1 VELWTGPWSYPEGMT
16 RVRSGA
22 QAPPDRRR
30 SDTGDRAGPARNAIL
45 DLQRSAGN
53 TATTSLIRR
62 TTGSGGARAAPVRP
76 VGVVVARD
84 ADFGLRAKTGISGY
98 AGPAADYWRA
108 NPGDTLEAFAKHL
121 MTEANKELAANG
133 VPALPAPTFGSR
145 GRNAGGFA
153 QHSWTVQLDAART
166 AKAPLT
172 TKIGTLA
179 VDRVAE
185 VASVCYHEARHAEQI
200 FAVARLVAGEGK
212 DAKAIAAEV
221 DLPEHIAQ
229 AALAAKGPMPGGK
242 AALAEIK
249 LWRAI
254 GQTGKHS
261 DYWDWNEAFRGFVA
275 NVIAG
280 FPSPSPS
287 GVDTI
292 IATRDAFART
302 LAGWQKDSLPFLDR
316 KITAVSKLKRPDSS
330 DAIVLR
336 DVTRIR
342 TAARAVVKADTALGT
357 EIARFRTRQ
366 ADARRPITVGQARG
380 IQQSFA
386 LNWLGLE
393 IAVRKLSQVA
403 DAAYEAYPHEADA
416 YATGKLVT
424 KGFLDRAKVPTPNP

>member
-1 VELWTGPWSYPEGMT
+1 LERANESYPEAMT
-16 RVRSGA
+16 KA
-22 QAPPDRRR
+22 
-30 SDTGDRAGPARNAIL
+30 RA
-45 DLQRSAGN
+45 
-53 TATTSLIRR
+53 
-62 TTGSGGARAAPVRP
+62 GARAAPDFRRSDTDDRWGPPPHRVLNLQRS
-76 VGVVVARD
+76 VGNAATVALIRRIPRGGPLPLVPIAGPPVVVARD
-84 ADFGLRAKTGISGY
+84 ADFGLRAKAGISAY
-98 AGPAADYWRA
+98 AGPAADHWRA
-108 NPGDTLEAFAKHL
+108 NPGETLEDFAKHL
-121 MTEANKELAANG
+121 MNEANKELAANG

-185 VASVCYHEARHAEQI
+185 VASVCFHEARHAEQI

-221 DLPEHIAQ
+221 DVPENIAQ
-229 AALAAKGPMPGGK
+229 AAMAAKGPLPGGK

-302 LAGWQKDSLPFLDR
+302 LAEWQKDSLPFLDR
-316 KITAVSKLKRPDSS
+316 KITALSKLKRPDSS

-336 DVTRIR
+336 DVTKIR
-342 TAARAVVKADTALGT
+342 TAARTVIKADTTLGT
-357 EIARFRTRQ
+357 EIARFRARR

-380 IQQSFA
+380 IQQTFE

-424 KGFLDRAKVPTPNP
+424 KGFLDRAKAPATTP

>member
-1 VELWTGPWSYPEGMT
+1 MPLVPT
-16 RVRSGA
+16 
-22 QAPPDRRR
+22 
-30 SDTGDRAGPARNAIL
+30 AG
-45 DLQRSAGN
+45 
-53 TATTSLIRR
+53 
-62 TTGSGGARAAPVRP
+62 RP
-76 VGVVVARD
+76 VVVARD
-84 ADFGLRAKTGISGY
+84 ADFGLRAKAGISGY

-108 NPGDTLEAFAKHL
+108 NPGDTLEDFAKHL

-145 GRNAGGFA
+145 GRIAGGFA
-153 QHSWTVQLDAART
+153 QHSWTVQLDAAGT

-172 TKIGTLA
+172 AKIGTLA

-185 VASVCYHEARHAEQI
+185 VSSVCFHEARHAEQI

-221 DLPEHIAQ
+221 DLPEHIAR
-229 AALAAKGPMPGGK
+229 AALAAKGPLPGGK

-261 DYWDWNEAFRGFVA
+261 DYWDWNEAFRGYVA

-280 FPSPSPS
+280 FPSPPPS

-292 IATRDAFART
+292 VATRDAFAKT
-302 LAGWQKDSLPFLDR
+302 LAEWQKDTLPFLDS
-316 KITAVSKLKRPDSS
+316 KITALSKLKRPDSS

-336 DVTRIR
+336 DVTKIR
-342 TAARAVVKADTALGT
+342 TAARAAVKADTALGT
-357 EIARFRTRQ
+357 EIGRFRARQ

-380 IQQSFA
+380 IQQTFE
-386 LNWLGLE
+386 LDWLGLE
-393 IAVRKLSQVA
+393 LAVRKLSQVA

-424 KGFLDRAKVPTPNP
+424 KGFHDRAKAPAATP